1 MNSEGEEEEEEEDYD
16 DEEEY
21 DDYEEGIE
29 EEYDDEDW
37 RGISRCEKSNFK
49 RIRTSYS
56 NSNEDEI
63 IKNTP
68 KKHDYQLGAKT
79 PSRRISRKKSEDSED
94 CIS

>member
-1 MNSEGEEEEEEEDYD
+1 MEEEEDVVYD

-21 DDYEEGIE
+21 DD
-29 EEYDDEDW
+29 DEDW
-37 RGISRCEKSNFK
+37 KGISRCEKSNFK
-49 RIRTSYS
+49 RIRTNYS
-56 NSNEDEI
+56 NSNEDEL

-79 PSRRISRKKSEDSED
+79 PSRRISRKKSENSED